1 MVQRVEDKMKRLDNI
16 PEPSQLVG
24 KNEFSRFVE
33 NFWYYKDNV
42 DRLTDVLLKGYK
54 NDADHLLKSK
64 VSKIEVEDMV
74 VLKFDHDR
82 GKELEKENREQ
93 DRRL

>member
-1 MVQRVEDKMKRLDNI
+1 MILRLEERMKKLDDI
-16 PEPSQLVG
+16 PESSQLVA

-54 NDADHLLKSK
+54 HDADHLLKSK
-64 VSKIEVEDMV
+64 VSKIEVEDMM
-74 VLKFDHDR
+74 
-82 GKELEKENREQ
+82 G
-93 DRRL
+93 